1 MTVIRSG
8 EFRGHRAWAAQD
20 IAAMNGVSVRLH
32 WTDQP
37 YRWHVNEGEE
47 VFAVLHGEVEMR
59 VREQGEERRH
69 LLRAGDLFHIQEGCE
84 HVAHPIGAAHV
95 LVIENEGSI

>member
-8 EFRGHRAWAAQD
+8 EFRGARAWAAQD

-47 VFAVLHGEVEMR
+47 VFAVLQGEVEMR
-59 VREQGEERRH
+59 VREQGVEQRH
-69 LLRAGDLFHIQEGCE
+69 LLRAGDLFHVRGGCE
-84 HVAHPIGAAHV
+84 HVAHPIGVAHV